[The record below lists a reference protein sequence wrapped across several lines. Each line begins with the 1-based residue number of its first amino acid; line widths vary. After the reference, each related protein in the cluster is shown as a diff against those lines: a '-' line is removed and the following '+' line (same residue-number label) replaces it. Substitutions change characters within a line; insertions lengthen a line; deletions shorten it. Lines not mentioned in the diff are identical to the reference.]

1 MQGSVTP
8 GLETTVSRPYE
19 IGWNDVPMGY
29 YCVLFQIRER
39 SLMDLDEDQVP
50 RLFERVG
57 HPERRGTS
65 LRILSQYEH
74 PAMAGEPVPPI
85 SLEKMDLALHHL
97 LTGGVHPVQSP
108 LSRAILGGRP
118 IGAALGIGPA
128 RYLWANEV
136 REISTA
142 LSSLMS
148 EDLRQRYD
156 PAGLKADRL
165 STQVSWDED
174 EEFIFTGLEYYFELL
189 TVYYRIAAARA
200 NAMLIGVI

>member
-57 HPERRGTS
+57 HPARRGTS
-65 LRILSQYEH
+65 LRILSQYEQ
-74 PAMAGEPVPPI
+74 PAMAGEPPPPI

-97 LTGGVHPVQSP
+97 LTGGVHPVCHRSP
-108 LSRAILGGRP
+108 VPSSVGGRSARP
-118 IGAALGIGPA
+118 SASVLLGISGRTRSA
-128 RYLWANEV
+128 RS
-136 REISTA
+136 RPPC
-142 LSSLMS
+142 
-148 EDLRQRYD
+148 RR
-156 PAGLKADRL
+156 
-165 STQVSWDED
+165 
-174 EEFIFTGLEYYFELL
+174 
-189 TVYYRIAAARA
+189 
-200 NAMLIGVI
+200 

>member
-1 MQGSVTP
+1 
-8 GLETTVSRPYE
+8 
-19 IGWNDVPMGY
+19 MGC
-29 YCVLFQIRER
+29 YCVLIQIRER

-65 LRILSQYEH
+65 LSILSQYEH
-74 PAMAGEPVPPI
+74 PAMAGEPPPPI

-97 LTGGVHPVQSP
+97 LTGGFHPIPSP
-108 LSRAILGGRP
+108 LSRAILGGTP
-118 IGAALGIGPA
+118 VGAALGIGPA
-128 RYLWANEV
+128 RHLWADEV

-142 LSSLMS
+142 LSSLTR
-148 EDLRQRYD
+148 EDLRHRYD

-165 STQVSWDED
+165 STPVSRDED
-174 EEFIFTGLEYYFELL
+174 EERIFTGLEYYFELL

-200 NAMLIGVI
+200 NAMLIGVM